1 MTLLGEDERYAQAE
15 ASTQTQLMAMS
26 ATAPTRIHMG
36 MGVGSNGT
44 GHRATAHRVASGAP
58 TTKRSPKPAASGFA
72 ANAARNSPLRKAV
85 AARVVPQ
92 VGQGIPVMDRKTHG
106 RRFGAAANHSGLR
119 ARAEAAAANH
129 RNASWR
135 SSLVAGRVVTV
146 RRRLLPGRP

>member
-92 VGQGIPVMDRKTHG
+92 VGQGTPVNDRKTHG
-106 RRFGAAANHSGLR
+106 RRSGAKASHRGLR
-119 ARAEAAAANH
+119 AMAEAAAANH

-135 SSLVAGRVVTV
+135 SSSET
-146 RRRLLPGRP
+146 RRTLIGER